1 MLFCLLTLVDTEEDQ
16 DRFEE
21 IYHTYKNQLAAIARR
36 QLGSYA
42 SMWTED
48 VVQTVFMSI
57 ARNMNTVRSLSE
69 RALKAYIYTAVQ
81 NAVCDIMRKESV
93 HGYMEDVDDEKV
105 QSIASDDCDILTAL
119 CEKEDCERI
128 VACIQELPPL
138 YTGIMSMALLEEMR
152 LVTIAKL
159 LDIRYDTV
167 KKRYSRGISMLRG
180 ALEHEKKRTG
190 SKK

>member
-57 ARNMNTVRSLSE
+57 ARNMNTVRS
-69 RALKAYIYTAVQ
+69 
-81 NAVCDIMRKESV
+81 
-93 HGYMEDVDDEKV
+93 
-105 QSIASDDCDILTAL
+105 
-119 CEKEDCERI
+119 
-128 VACIQELPPL
+128 
-138 YTGIMSMALLEEMR
+138 
-152 LVTIAKL
+152 
-159 LDIRYDTV
+159 
-167 KKRYSRGISMLRG
+167 
-180 ALEHEKKRTG
+180 
-190 SKK
+190 